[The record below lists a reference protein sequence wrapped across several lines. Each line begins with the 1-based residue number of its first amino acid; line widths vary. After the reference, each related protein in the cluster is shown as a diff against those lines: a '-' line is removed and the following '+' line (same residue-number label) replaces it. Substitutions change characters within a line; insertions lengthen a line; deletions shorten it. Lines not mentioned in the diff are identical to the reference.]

1 MVKKGY
7 KQTEI
12 GVIPED
18 WNISTLE
25 TQYNITSS
33 KRVFQSEWRDSGVP
47 FYRAREIAVMGEGVP
62 APKDLYISEKMYE
75 QYSKQYGAIK
85 ENDVLITGVG
95 TLGKVYVVK
104 KDDRFYFKDGNI
116 IWLQWNG
123 RYSSQFLKQLYRTH
137 VLTDQ
142 VFGNAGG
149 STVPTYTIT
158 NAKATV
164 VPCPAYQEQCDIAE
178 VLSDTDELIA
188 TIEKQIAKKK
198 AIKQGAMQELLT
210 GKKRL
215 PGFDGKWQSFVFGDL
230 FDFIPNNA
238 FTRAQMDVSGRVKNI
253 HYGDILTKY
262 GAYISADSKD
272 IPYIAKEI
280 DLSRFSEKCYLQS
293 GDLVIADT
301 AEDETVG
308 KALEVINVECP
319 VLAGQHTLLC
329 RPKVRFAE
337 KFLGYYLNASCY
349 HDQLL
354 PYIVGTKVS
363 SVSKASIAQTKLV
376 VPKYEEQQEISSIL
390 SDMDNDITAL
400 EEKLA
405 KYRQVKQG
413 MMQQL
418 LTGKIRLTKDIE
430 DSVQAEQVTSEK
442 AMPLR
447 PVHNHQFDDAVAIA
461 AIVDAFYSDKY
472 PLGRVKVQ
480 KLLYLLH
487 RHQGVSVSD
496 FKKKAAGPYADTVR
510 YKGGEPIAKKNKYIV
525 SESGK
530 QGTRYSKG
538 ENMTQALDYVE
549 RWGMQADMQWLK
561 ENFLH
566 TSRNDLELFAT
577 VDMAMCDLEEVGIS
591 VSVESIKNLIASNK
605 EWKAKLSK
613 TYFSDWDIARAIKKC
628 AELFN

>member
-12 GVIPED
+12 GVIPVD
-18 WNISTLE
+18 WSVSDFGCKVKIYRGGSPRPIQDYL
-25 TQYNITSS
+25 TQAEGGINWIKIGDVREGDKYITSTEEKIIPAGVSRSRSVHAGDFILSNSMSFGRPYILNIDGCIHDGWLTIQEYEKTFS
-33 KRVFQSEWRDSGVP
+33 KNFLYYLLSSDSV
-47 FYRAREIAVMGEGVP
+47 YQQ
-62 APKDLYISEKMYE
+62 YISMAAGSSVKNLNKEKVSALVVAYPDLGE
-75 QYSKQYGAIK
+75 QEKIADALSSI
-85 ENDVLITGVG
+85 DSLIT
-95 TLGKVYVVK
+95 TL
-104 KDDRFYFKDGNI
+104 
-116 IWLQWNG
+116 
-123 RYSSQFLKQLYRTH
+123 
-137 VLTDQ
+137 
-142 VFGNAGG
+142 
-149 STVPTYTIT
+149 
-158 NAKATV
+158 
-164 VPCPAYQEQCDIAE
+164 
-178 VLSDTDELIA
+178 
-188 TIEKQIAKKK
+188 EKQISKKK

-210 GKKRL
+210 GKRRL
-215 PGFDGKWQSFVFGDL
+215 PGFNGAWREVRLEDICSKITDGSHESPPESDVGYYMPSVKDMTSTGFDYSECKKISYADFKKLERNGCRPDIGDVLIAKDGSILKYAFVQEQAETIVILSSIAIVKPLINCVDSFFLAQYFRQQNFVEQVITNYKSGTGVPRIVLKGFKQIEL
-230 FDFIPNNA
+230 FIPESVA
-238 FTRAQMDVSGRVKNI
+238 EQAT
-253 HYGDILTKY
+253 
-262 GAYISADSKD
+262 
-272 IPYIAKEI
+272 IAKI
-280 DLSRFSEKCYLQS
+280 
-293 GDLVIADT
+293 LV
-301 AEDETVG
+301 
-308 KALEVINVECP
+308 
-319 VLAGQHTLLC
+319 
-329 RPKVRFAE
+329 
-337 KFLGYYLNASCY
+337 
-349 HDQLL
+349 
-354 PYIVGTKVS
+354 
-363 SVSKASIAQTKLV
+363 
-376 VPKYEEQQEISSIL
+376 
-390 SDMDNDITAL
+390 DMDKEIAGL
-400 EEKLA
+400 EKKLG

-442 AMPLR
+442 AMTLR

-538 ENMTQALDYVE
+538 TNMGQALDYVE
-549 RWGMQADMQWLK
+549 RWGMQADLQWLK

-577 VDMAMCDLEEVGIS
+577 VDMAMCDLDEVGIS

-628 AELFN
+628 TELFN

>member
-7 KQTEI
+7 KQTEV

-62 APKDLYISEKMYE
+62 APKDLYISEKMYV

-123 RYSSQFLKQLYRTH
+123 LYSSQFLKQLYRTP

-198 AIKQGAMQELLT
+198 AIKQGTMQELLT
-210 GKKRL
+210 GNRRL
-215 PGFDGKWQSFVFGDL
+215 PGFSGEWQDFNLMKNSKVKARIGWQGLKKSEYLDSGYAL
-230 FDFIPNNA
+230 LVTGTDFD
-238 FTRAQMDVSGRVKNI
+238 DGRVLWDRCHYVARSRYEQDSNI
-253 HYGDILTKY
+253 QLQNNDILITKD
-262 GAYISADSKD
+262 GSLGKSALVQGLTKPATLNSGIFVIRPMQNAYDPIFVYHVLSSLVFKSFLDRLSAGSTIIHLYQKD
-272 IPYIAKEI
+272 I
-280 DLSRFSEKCYLQS
+280 S
-293 GDLVIADT
+293 
-301 AEDETVG
+301 
-308 KALEVINVECP
+308 
-319 VLAGQHTLLC
+319 
-329 RPKVRFAE
+329 
-337 KFLGYYLNASCY
+337 KFEF
-349 HDQLL
+349 LL
-354 PYIVGTKVS
+354 PPTV
-363 SVSKASIAQTKLV
+363 AEQEAIAEVLS
-376 VPKYEEQQEISSIL
+376 EMDADIAIL
-390 SDMDNDITAL
+390 ES
-400 EEKLA
+400 KLA

-418 LTGKIRLTKDIE
+418 LTGKIRLKNDVE
-430 DSVQAEQVTSEK
+430 DLVQAERANAAKTLP
-442 AMPLR
+442 AR
-447 PVHNHQFDDAVAIA
+447 TAHNRQFDDAVSIA
-461 AIVDAFYSDKY
+461 AIVDTFYSDKY

-487 RHQGVSVSD
+487 RHQAVSVSD

-525 SESGK
+525 SENGK
-530 QGTRYSKG
+530 QGTRYSRG
-538 ENMTQALDYVE
+538 ENMAQALNYVE
-549 RWGMQADMQWLK
+549 RWGMQSDLQWLK
-561 ENFLH
+561 DNFLH
-566 TSRNDLELFAT
+566 TGRNDLELFAT
-577 VDMAMCDLEEVGIS
+577 VDMAICDLNEAGVPIS
-591 VSVESIKNLIASNK
+591 VASIKNLIASSK

-613 TYFSDWDIARAIKKC
+613 TYFSDRDIARAIKKC
-628 AELFN
+628 TELFN

>member
-12 GVIPED
+12 GVLPED
-18 WNISTLE
+18 WKISTLGV
-25 TQYNITSS
+25 QYNITSS
-33 KRVFQSEWRDSGVP
+33 KRVFQSEWRDSGIP

-62 APKDLYISEKMYE
+62 APKGLYISEEMYE
-75 QYSKQYGAIK
+75 RYSKQYGAIK

-123 RYSSQFLKQLYRTH
+123 QYSSQFLKQLYRTPA
-137 VLTDQ
+137 LIDQ
-142 VFGNAGG
+142 VFGNSGG

-158 NAKATV
+158 NAKATI
-164 VPCPAYQEQCDIAE
+164 VPCPDYSEQCEIAE
-178 VLSDTDELIA
+178 VLSSVDTLIA
-188 TIEKQIAKKK
+188 VIEKQLSKKK
-198 AIKQGAMQELLT
+198 AIKQGTMQELLT
-210 GKKRL
+210 GKRRL
-215 PGFDGKWQSFVFGDL
+215 PGFSGKWQNFNLMKHSKIKARIGWQGLKKSEYLDSGYALLVTGTDFDDGKVQWDRCHYVTRSRYDQDRNIQIQNNDILITKDGSLGKVALARGLTKPATLNSGIFVIRPLQSIYDPVFVYHILTSFVFKNFLDKLSAGSTIIHL
-230 FDFIPNNA
+230 Y
-238 FTRAQMDVSGRVKNI
+238 QKDV
-253 HYGDILTKY
+253 D
-262 GAYISADSKD
+262 
-272 IPYIAKEI
+272 
-280 DLSRFSEKCYLQS
+280 
-293 GDLVIADT
+293 
-301 AEDETVG
+301 
-308 KALEVINVECP
+308 
-319 VLAGQHTLLC
+319 
-329 RPKVRFAE
+329 
-337 KFLGYYLNASCY
+337 KFEF
-349 HDQLL
+349 LL
-354 PYIVGTKVS
+354 PP
-363 SVSKASIAQTKLV
+363 SI
-376 VPKYEEQQEISSIL
+376 EEQKAIAAIL
-390 SDMDNDITAL
+390 SEMDDDIEVL

-418 LTGKIRLTKDIE
+418 LTGKIRLKNDVV
-430 DSVQAEQVTSEK
+430 DSVHTEQK
-442 AMPLR
+442 ASAKKS
-447 PVHNHQFDDAVAIA
+447 PVRSAHNHQFDDAVSIA

-487 RHQGVSVSD
+487 RHQGVCVSD

-510 YKGGEPIAKKNKYIV
+510 YKGGEPIARKNKYIV

-538 ENMTQALDYVE
+538 KNMSQALDYVK
-549 RWGMQADMQWLK
+549 RWDMQADLQWLK

-577 VDMAMCDLEEVGIS
+577 VDMAICDLNEAGVPIS
-591 VSVESIKNLIASNK
+591 VTSIKDLIASNK

-628 AELFN
+628 TELFN

>member
-1 MVKKGY
+1 MVKKEY

-25 TQYNITSS
+25 MQYNITSS

-123 RYSSQFLKQLYRTH
+123 RYSSQFLKQLYRTP

-188 TIEKQIAKKK
+188 TIEKQISKKK
-198 AIKQGAMQELLT
+198 AIKQGTMQELLT
-210 GKKRL
+210 GKRRL
-215 PGFDGKWQSFVFGDL
+215 PGFSGKWQNFNLMKHSKIKARIGWQGLKKSEYLDSGYALLVTGTDFDDGKVRWDNCHYVTRSRYDQDQNIQIRNNDILITKDGSLGKVALVQELTKPATLNSGIFVIRPLQSIYDPVFVYHILTSFVFKNFLDKLSAGSTIIHL
-230 FDFIPNNA
+230 Y
-238 FTRAQMDVSGRVKNI
+238 QKDV
-253 HYGDILTKY
+253 D
-262 GAYISADSKD
+262 
-272 IPYIAKEI
+272 
-280 DLSRFSEKCYLQS
+280 
-293 GDLVIADT
+293 
-301 AEDETVG
+301 
-308 KALEVINVECP
+308 
-319 VLAGQHTLLC
+319 
-329 RPKVRFAE
+329 
-337 KFLGYYLNASCY
+337 KFEF
-349 HDQLL
+349 LL
-354 PYIVGTKVS
+354 PP
-363 SVSKASIAQTKLV
+363 SI
-376 VPKYEEQQEISSIL
+376 EEQKAIAAIL
-390 SDMDNDITAL
+390 SEMDDDIEVL

-418 LTGKIRLTKDIE
+418 LTGKTRL
-430 DSVQAEQVTSEK
+430 V
-442 AMPLR
+442 
-447 PVHNHQFDDAVAIA
+447 
-461 AIVDAFYSDKY
+461 
-472 PLGRVKVQ
+472 
-480 KLLYLLH
+480 
-487 RHQGVSVSD
+487 
-496 FKKKAAGPYADTVR
+496 
-510 YKGGEPIAKKNKYIV
+510 
-525 SESGK
+525 
-530 QGTRYSKG
+530 
-538 ENMTQALDYVE
+538 
-549 RWGMQADMQWLK
+549 
-561 ENFLH
+561 
-566 TSRNDLELFAT
+566 
-577 VDMAMCDLEEVGIS
+577 
-591 VSVESIKNLIASNK
+591 
-605 EWKAKLSK
+605 
-613 TYFSDWDIARAIKKC
+613 
-628 AELFN
+628 

>member
-25 TQYNITSS
+25 MQYNITSS

-123 RYSSQFLKQLYRTH
+123 RYSSQFLKQLYRTP

-188 TIEKQIAKKK
+188 TIEKQIFKKK

-210 GKKRL
+210 GKRRL
-215 PGFDGKWQSFVFGDL
+215 PGFEGKWQLFVFGDL

-262 GAYISADSKD
+262 GAYIIADSKD

-337 KFLGYYLNASCY
+337 KFLGYYLNGACY
-349 HDQLL
+349 HDQLI

-363 SVSKASIAQTKLV
+363 SVSKASMAQTRLV
-376 VPKYEEQQEISSIL
+376 VPDYEEQQAIAEIVSN
-390 SDMDNDITAL
+390 MDSEIEAL
-400 EEKLA
+400 EQKLA

-418 LTGKIRLTKDIE
+418 LTGKIRL
-430 DSVQAEQVTSEK
+430 V
-442 AMPLR
+442 
-447 PVHNHQFDDAVAIA
+447 
-461 AIVDAFYSDKY
+461 
-472 PLGRVKVQ
+472 
-480 KLLYLLH
+480 
-487 RHQGVSVSD
+487 
-496 FKKKAAGPYADTVR
+496 
-510 YKGGEPIAKKNKYIV
+510 
-525 SESGK
+525 
-530 QGTRYSKG
+530 
-538 ENMTQALDYVE
+538 
-549 RWGMQADMQWLK
+549 
-561 ENFLH
+561 
-566 TSRNDLELFAT
+566 
-577 VDMAMCDLEEVGIS
+577 
-591 VSVESIKNLIASNK
+591 
-605 EWKAKLSK
+605 
-613 TYFSDWDIARAIKKC
+613 
-628 AELFN
+628 

>member
-12 GVIPED
+12 GVIPVD
-18 WNISTLE
+18 WSVSDFGCKVKIYRGGSPRPIQDYLTQAEGGINWIKIGNVREGDKYITSTEEKIIPAGVSRSRSVHAGDFILSNSMSFGRPYILNIDGCIHDGWLTIQEYEKTFSKNFLYYLLSSDSVYQQYISMAAGSSVKNLNKEKVSALVVAYPDLGEQEKIADALSSIDSLITTLE
-25 TQYNITSS
+25 
-33 KRVFQSEWRDSGVP
+33 
-47 FYRAREIAVMGEGVP
+47 
-62 APKDLYISEKMYE
+62 
-75 QYSKQYGAIK
+75 KQ
-85 ENDVLITGVG
+85 V
-95 TLGKVYVVK
+95 
-104 KDDRFYFKDGNI
+104 
-116 IWLQWNG
+116 
-123 RYSSQFLKQLYRTH
+123 S
-137 VLTDQ
+137 
-142 VFGNAGG
+142 
-149 STVPTYTIT
+149 
-158 NAKATV
+158 
-164 VPCPAYQEQCDIAE
+164 
-178 VLSDTDELIA
+178 
-188 TIEKQIAKKK
+188 KKK

-210 GKKRL
+210 GKRRL
-215 PGFDGKWQSFVFGDL
+215 PGFNGAWREVRLEDICSKITDGSHESPPESDVGYYMPSVKDMTSTGFDYSECKKISYADFKKLERNGCRPDIGDVLIAKDGSILKYAFVQEQAETIVILSSIAIVKPLINCVDSFFLAQYFRQQNFVEQVITNYKSGTGVPRIVLKGFKQIEL
-230 FDFIPNNA
+230 FIPESVA
-238 FTRAQMDVSGRVKNI
+238 EQAT
-253 HYGDILTKY
+253 
-262 GAYISADSKD
+262 
-272 IPYIAKEI
+272 IAKI
-280 DLSRFSEKCYLQS
+280 
-293 GDLVIADT
+293 LV
-301 AEDETVG
+301 
-308 KALEVINVECP
+308 
-319 VLAGQHTLLC
+319 
-329 RPKVRFAE
+329 
-337 KFLGYYLNASCY
+337 
-349 HDQLL
+349 
-354 PYIVGTKVS
+354 
-363 SVSKASIAQTKLV
+363 
-376 VPKYEEQQEISSIL
+376 
-390 SDMDNDITAL
+390 DMDKEIAGL
-400 EEKLA
+400 EKKLG

-442 AMPLR
+442 AMTLR

-538 ENMTQALDYVE
+538 TNMGQALDYVE
-549 RWGMQADMQWLK
+549 RWGMQADLQWLK

-577 VDMAMCDLEEVGIS
+577 VDMAMCDLDEVGIS

-628 AELFN
+628 TELFN